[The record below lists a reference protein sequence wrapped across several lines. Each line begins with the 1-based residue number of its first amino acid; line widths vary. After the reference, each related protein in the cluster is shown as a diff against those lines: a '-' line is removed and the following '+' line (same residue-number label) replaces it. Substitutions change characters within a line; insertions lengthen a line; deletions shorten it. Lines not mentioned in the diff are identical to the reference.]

1 MWSFQ
6 TDFASSHCQCEW
18 SFTHRPREDRLLC
31 SVTEEQANKDNKYRR
46 RWIKWNNDWTGC
58 RLRFKAHTHW
68 MKRKWKRLAS
78 ERCNDASYCYDCGW
92 YEIFFQSEIAFGFA
106 FVFAFCLSV
115 TRLYDLIMNHWRLT
129 IRLHYC
135 PIIVRTFPSVSLI
148 LCNFLLKQEG
158 IPVGCAPPTLYR
170 RGGSWC
176 PGVCV
181 GGLCLRVSVQE
192 GLCQGDPI
200 PSPCG
205 QTDAR
210 ENITLS

>member
-1 MWSFQ
+1 MQSYQ
-6 TDFASSHCQCEW
+6 GAEQPKTIRTEVGGLTGTVTGRTAGLDLKYLHTEW
-18 SFTHRPREDRLLC
+18 
-31 SVTEEQANKDNKYRR
+31 
-46 RWIKWNNDWTGC
+46 
-58 RLRFKAHTHW
+58 
-68 MKRKWKRLAS
+68 KRTRKRLAS
-78 ERCNDASYCYDCGW
+78 EGCNDASYCYDCGW
-92 YEIFFQSEIAFGFA
+92 YDIFFQSEIAFGFA

-176 PGVCV
+176 PGGSVWV
-181 GGLCLRVSVQE
+181 VSVYGPLSRKVSVRE
-192 GLCQGDPI
+192 T
-200 PSPCG
+200 PSLPPVDR
-205 QTDAR
+205 QTPVK
-210 ENITLS
+210 I